1 MNAIDGTVTSGPK
14 SKGPLT
20 EQFDNSD
27 YIPMQI
33 KSMAFREF
41 LNDKDRRL
49 NEQWLISK
57 KKETFTVDPKDPARR
72 SSLMPM
78 YNPNSSFSDNPTI
91 VRKSWHK
98 INRKKLIYKMLE
110 TSGPNTSRTL
120 GEKTMTAA

>member
-1 MNAIDGTVTSGPK
+1 MNAIEGTANHGPR
-14 SKGPLT
+14 SRGPLM
-20 EQFDNSD
+20 EHSENFD

-57 KKETFTVDPKDPARR
+57 KKETFTVDPKDPTRR

-78 YNPNSSFSDNPTI
+78 YRPISIFSDNQTI
-91 VRKSWHK
+91 VRKS
-98 INRKKLIYKMLE
+98 
-110 TSGPNTSRTL
+110 
-120 GEKTMTAA
+120 

>member
-1 MNAIDGTVTSGPK
+1 VANFCFSIDRLALKKFCPEFPKNLIKNKKKTMNAIDGTVTHGPK
-14 SKGPLT
+14 SRGTLT
-20 EQFDNSD
+20 EHSENSE

-57 KKETFTVDPKDPARR
+57 KKETFTVDPKDPTRR

-78 YNPNSSFSDNPTI
+78 YCPHF
-91 VRKSWHK
+91 HFQ
-98 INRKKLIYKMLE
+98 
-110 TSGPNTSRTL
+110 
-120 GEKTMTAA
+120 